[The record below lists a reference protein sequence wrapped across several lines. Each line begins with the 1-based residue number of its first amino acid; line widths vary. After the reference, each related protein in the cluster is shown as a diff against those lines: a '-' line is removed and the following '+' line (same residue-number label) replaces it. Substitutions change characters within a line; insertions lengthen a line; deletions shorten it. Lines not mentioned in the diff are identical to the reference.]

1 MIDIEKIHLA
11 SSEGRPIYLLPEM
24 SNRHGIISGATGT
37 GKTVTL
43 RVLAE
48 DFSSLGVP
56 VFMPDMKGELSGLLR
71 PMNIDEPIRERIEYT
86 GIRESYEP
94 EEFPVIFWD
103 LYGESGIP
111 LRCSPSQMGPALLS
125 RMLGL
130 NETQSGVLDVIFRVA
145 DERALPLLDFKD
157 LQSML
162 RFVNENR
169 SEISQ
174 YYGNVAP
181 SSITSIMRRLLRFED
196 EGAEPFFGEPT
207 FELDDFF
214 ARSADGRGMIHI
226 LQASRLM
233 SSPLLYSSFMLWMLS
248 ELFEKL
254 PEVGDTKVPTLAFFF
269 DEAHLLFDA
278 LPRTLSDK
286 LEQVIRMIRSKGV
299 AIFFVTQSIQDLP
312 DTILAQLGNRIQHGM
327 RAYTPRELSL
337 LKHTADSFRANPA
350 FDTEEA
356 LRELSIGEAL
366 ISTLDTDGVPTMV
379 ERASVLP
386 PRSSLEPVDSFT
398 LHQSYES
405 HDLFSKYADVLDRD
419 SAYEILEGL
428 IAEAAGVDVET
439 IETMRQEQGI
449 PSASLEQTSAVA
461 EERAVQAEELAE
473 RERLESAR
481 IAELEAE
488 REAALE
494 ALRKAEEAAEKA
506 ARAAELQAE
515 KAIKE
520 AQREAEKAAKAA
532 EKEAEKAAKAA
543 EREAEAK
550 AKASTRSSSSGR
562 LSPLDRLTNS
572 AFSAVGREI
581 GNRLTRGILG
591 NLLK

>member
-11 SSEGRPIYLLPEM
+11 SSDGRPIYLLPEM

-48 DFSSLGVP
+48 DFSTLGVP

-71 PMNIDEPIRERIEYT
+71 PMSIDEPIRERIEAT
-86 GIRESYEP
+86 GIRENYEP
-94 EEFPVIFWD
+94 EDFPVLFWD

-169 SEISQ
+169 SEISK

-207 FELDDFF
+207 FELADFF
-214 ARSADGRGMIHI
+214 VRDTDGRGMIHI

-278 LPRTLSDK
+278 LPKTLSDK

-366 ISTLDTDGVPTMV
+366 ISTLDSDGVPTMV

-386 PRSSLEPVDSFT
+386 PRSSLDRVDSFT

-405 HDLFSKYADVLDRD
+405 HDLFNKYAEVLDRE

-428 IAEAAGVDVET
+428 MAEAAQVDVEDLHAA
-439 IETMRQEQGI
+439 R
-449 PSASLEQTSAVA
+449 LEQEVASDLEAGQTSPLRA
-461 EERAVQAEELAE
+461 EEAAE
-473 RERLESAR
+473 RERYESAR
-481 IAELEAE
+481 ITELEAE

-532 EKEAEKAAKAA
+532 EREAEKAAKAA
-543 EREAEAK
+543 EREAAAK
-550 AKASTRSSSSGR
+550 AKASSKSSSSNR
-562 LSPLDRLTNS
+562 LSPVDRLTNS

-581 GNRLTRGILG
+581 GRRITRGVLG

>member
-1 MIDIEKIHLA
+1 MIDKEKIHLA
-11 SSEGRPIYLLPEM
+11 SSEGRPIHLLPEM

-56 VFMPDMKGELSGLLR
+56 VFMPDMKGELSGLLK
-71 PMNIDEPIRERIEYT
+71 PMSIDDSIRERIEYT
-86 GIRESYEP
+86 GIRERYEA
-94 EEFPVIFWD
+94 ESFPVLFWD
-103 LYGESGIP
+103 LYGETGIP

-145 DERALPLLDFKD
+145 DERVLPLLDFKD

-169 SEISQ
+169 SEISK

-214 ARSADGRGMIHI
+214 VRGTDGRGMIHI

-233 SSPLLYSSFMLWMLS
+233 ASPLLYSSFMLWMLS

-254 PEVGDTKVPTLAFFF
+254 PEVGDTKLPTLAFFF

-278 LPRTLSDK
+278 LPKTLSDK

-312 DTILAQLGNRIQHGM
+312 DPILAQLGNRIQHGM

-366 ISTLDTDGVPTMV
+366 ISTLDTNGVPTMV

-386 PRSSLEPVDSFT
+386 PRSSLDPVDSFT
-398 LHQSYES
+398 LHQYYES
-405 HDLFSKYADVLDRD
+405 HDLFAKYADVLDRE

-428 IAEAAGVDVET
+428 IAEAAAVDVEDLDVMRREQEVGSYSGT
-439 IETMRQEQGI
+439 TDEDKET
-449 PSASLEQTSAVA
+449 
-461 EERAVQAEELAE
+461 E
-473 RERLESAR
+473 REEYESAR

-506 ARAAELQAE
+506 ARQAELQAE

-520 AQREAEKAAKAA
+520 AQREAEKAANAA
-532 EKEAEKAAKAA
+532 EREAEKAAKAA
-543 EREAEAK
+543 EREAAAK
-550 AKASTRSSSSGR
+550 AKASSRSTSSSR
-562 LSPLDRLTNS
+562 LSPIDRLTNS

-581 GNRLTRGILG
+581 GRRITRGVLG